1 MDTSNIRRF
10 LVDAVLILGIAAI
23 AFIGYKIY
31 IKHDDSTPEQLKQ
44 TLIENK
50 KIQDKIDSISRYN
63 KSLMNRIYSLE
74 VSEGDIYDAINENN
88 GLIKQNNNKLDKLKK
103 SYEEKIDSVNNY
115 SIYQLDSFF
124 TKRYP

>member
-1 MDTSNIRRF
+1 MQNLNIKRL
-10 LVDAVLILGIAAI
+10 LVDIILIVGIFIAI
-23 AFIGYKIY
+23 FIGYKIY
-31 IKHDDSTPEQLKQ
+31 NKSDNSTPEQLKQ

-74 VSEGDIYDAINENN
+74 VAQTDVYDVINQNN
-88 GLIKQNNNKLDKLKK
+88 SLIKENTNKLDKLKK

>member
-31 IKHDDSTPEQLKQ
+31 NKHDDSTPEQLKQ